1 MRSTRGRGASAAE
14 AEGGVE
20 DVCGAAARERGFPG
34 THADT
39 RLWVGRVTGASPCL
53 QSSKHGL
60 PPCVPRLLRAA
71 CRRCL
76 SRCARQL
83 RPTASLAAPDRFT
96 ALRLR
101 SVCFKPHR
109 SELDGRPHDA
119 ALARTIRLRQSRVD
133 RLASSDFDKMG
144 TSLCVLMLSVILWQ
158 VERTK
163 TRPLAAGDITQ
174 FQAAGFLGLQ
184 VCASGTLAPPSPR
197 ACTHTHLQRFVH
209 VLRQLE

>member
-1 MRSTRGRGASAAE
+1 MSVRSTRGRGASAAE

-119 ALARTIRLRQSRVD
+119 TLARTVSLRQSRVD
-133 RLASSDFDKMG
+133 RLASSDFDKME
-144 TSLCVLMLSVILWQ
+144 TSLCVLMLSCD
-158 VERTK
+158 
-163 TRPLAAGDITQ
+163 PLAGGAHENE
-174 FQAAGFLGLQ
+174 AASCRRHHSVPGCRFLGTPGVRLGNT
-184 VCASGTLAPPSPR
+184 CLPFPAHADLRGPSN
-197 ACTHTHLQRFVH
+197 ACC
-209 VLRQLE
+209 

>member
-1 MRSTRGRGASAAE
+1 MVCHRASRACSPLLATSR
-14 AEGGVE
+14 
-20 DVCGAAARERGFPG
+20 CN
-34 THADT
+34 
-39 RLWVGRVTGASPCL
+39 AS
-53 QSSKHGL
+53 
-60 PPCVPRLLRAA
+60 
-71 CRRCL
+71 L
-76 SRCARQL
+76 SRATCPAVHGSCGGQPL
-83 RPTASLAAPDRFT
+83 WQPLTASLHC
-96 ALRLR
+96 
-101 SVCFKPHR
+101 VCFKPHR

-119 ALARTIRLRQSRVD
+119 ALARTVRLRQSRAD